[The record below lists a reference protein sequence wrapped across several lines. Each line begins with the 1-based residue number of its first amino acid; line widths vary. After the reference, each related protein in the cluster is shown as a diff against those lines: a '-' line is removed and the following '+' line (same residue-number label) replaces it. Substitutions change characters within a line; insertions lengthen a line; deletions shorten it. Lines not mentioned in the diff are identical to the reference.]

1 VSHKRTITAMA
12 VCLASLAAGC
22 GEEDGNPIPASYR
35 EQLESRLT
43 EAENRLENG
52 SEGACSDILDDT
64 EPAVSG
70 VLASL
75 PNNVDA
81 DTRQR
86 LDDGFD
92 RLWEL
97 VTRECEQLQ
106 QEQTETETTPE
117 PPPPPPPET
126 DTETTPTTPE
136 PPPEEDDEGD
146 GGQGNGNS
154 GGNGG
159 GQGGGQGDGG
169 GQGGVPGGVPGGVD
183 IPGAGGGGTVA
194 PGEG

>member
-1 VSHKRTITAMA
+1 VSQKRTITAMA
-12 VCLASLAAGC
+12 ACLAALAAGC
-22 GEEDGNPIPASYR
+22 GGEDERTPIPADQR

-52 SEGACSDILDDT
+52 SEGACNDILNDT
-64 EPAVSG
+64 EPAVG
-70 VLASL
+70 TVLASL
-75 PNNVDA
+75 PTDVDA

-97 VTRECEQLQ
+97 VARECEQLRQ
-106 QEQTETETTPE
+106 QQTETETMPE
-117 PPPPPPPET
+117 PPPPPPETQPET
-126 DTETTPTTPE
+126 VPTTPE
-136 PPPEEDDEGD
+136 PPPEEEEEEGD
-146 GGQGNGNS
+146 AGQGNGGGGS
-154 GGNGG
+154 GGGNSKGK
-159 GQGGGQGDGG
+159 GDGG
-169 GQGGVPGGVPGGVD
+169 GDGSVPGGID